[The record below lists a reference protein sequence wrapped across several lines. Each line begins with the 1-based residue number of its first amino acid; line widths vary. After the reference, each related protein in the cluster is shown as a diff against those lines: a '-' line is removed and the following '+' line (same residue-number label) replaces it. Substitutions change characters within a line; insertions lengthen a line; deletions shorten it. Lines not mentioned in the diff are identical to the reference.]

1 MDESIDKI
9 DAMLSKI
16 KAFYTYLGEVIEN
29 GYNNDINDLEYLHE
43 VVDTFYSPG
52 NILETYSEPESEP
65 EEKLNHFIMDVSSE
79 DENDNISLSSN
90 ETDIEDLSDSDLF
103 SDPPDYFSM
112 YMKQKNK
119 YQESKLKDSIDNYY
133 DNPVNK
139 ENIIIFNN
147 IENHDDKFK
156 RFINSSFIF

>member
-52 NILETYSEPESEP
+52 NISETDSEPESEP

-79 DENDNISLSSN
+79 DEIDNISLSSN
-90 ETDIEDLSDSDLF
+90 ETDIEDLSNSDLF

-112 YMKQKNK
+112 YMKQKNE

-133 DNPVNK
+133 NNPVNK